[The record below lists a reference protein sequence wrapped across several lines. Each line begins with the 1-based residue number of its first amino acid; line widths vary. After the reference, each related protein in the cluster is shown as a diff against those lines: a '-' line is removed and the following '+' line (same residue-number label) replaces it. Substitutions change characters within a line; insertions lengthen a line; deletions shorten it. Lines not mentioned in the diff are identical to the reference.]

1 MRSVSSQSTVTS
13 GIGITLGSPPAS
25 MMGSK
30 RRAPKMWSGAVNLV
44 CSPVPVSRTAM
55 GQWTFASYLPT
66 AVRGRAQR
74 HELS

>member
-1 MRSVSSQSTVTS
+1 
-13 GIGITLGSPPAS
+13 